1 MFLNVLLDVEDC
13 SLYNILEKEL
23 TSHFQYQLITYQDI
37 KEPMIIF
44 KELNTL
50 KQLKIMKNKMLPQ
63 HTVIFITNQSEHI
76 FLALDQYPLCF
87 IRKEIFQEDLQ
98 KAIQLIQNI
107 YQNIEQV
114 LTLKIGY
121 SYIQIKTSQ
130 IIYIE
135 SLGHYLIFHT
145 LTGEYRTRAKIKTMT
160 QQLSSSFEQVHKSY
174 IVNQQYI
181 LERNSH
187 EILMKKGILIPVGR
201 TFKKR

>member
-1 MFLNVLLDVEDC
+1 MFLNVLFDIEDPA
-13 SLYNILEKEL
+13 LYDTLQKML
-23 TSHFQYQLITYQDI
+23 TSHFQYQLITYQDL

-44 KELNTL
+44 KELNSL
-50 KQLKIMKNKMLPQ
+50 KELKIMKNKMLPQ
-63 HTVIFITNQSEHI
+63 HTIIYITNHSEYI

-87 IRKEIFQEDLQ
+87 IRKDMFQEDLQ

-121 SYIQIKTSQ
+121 SYIQLKTSQ

-145 LTGEYRTRAKIKTMT
+145 LTGEYRTREKIKTMIE
-160 QQLSSSFEQVHKSY
+160 QLPRSFEQVHKSY

-181 LERNSH
+181 LERKAN
-187 EILMKKGILIPVGR
+187 EILMKKGISIPVGR
-201 TFKKR
+201 MFKKR